1 MAKELIKKSV
11 DETALTKKK
20 GKKKVKKILLRILF
34 SIIGIVLFVALF
46 LLIANGISTYKNLN
60 FVDKIEPVKYDK
72 AQLIPLLDEETGYY
86 TFTTERNFK
95 IMQLT
100 DIHIGSGFLTV
111 KNDKQAI
118 KAVETMIRTEQPDLV
133 VVTGDA
139 FFPVPQ
145 SGTFNNANELKV
157 FATMMNN
164 LGVYWAYTFGNHEY
178 QGLSYLSEAK
188 LAERLEGCSEYCL
201 FQRGSSDVSGEGNYV
216 INVKNTDGVITRSLV
231 CLDSHSYTG
240 DDKLGLKE
248 KYDNIHPDQI
258 NWYRNTL
265 TMLDESNKEVID
277 SLTDGAKRS
286 KYYEQF
292 SIIKSFLFFHIPLKE
307 YRTAWDNYKNNNYR
321 STGDTTYI
329 YGYMGEK
336 KPPYIYCS
344 EKDDE
349 LFETALALGSTQA
362 IFCGHDHTNN
372 FCFVYKG
379 IRLTY
384 GYSIDS
390 LVYKNIKNLGSQRG
404 CTIITSMP
412 GGSFNIKPENY
423 YQKKYDFE
431 GKEKVTMQHLNE
443 KQEKAIKKNGTQ

>member
-1 MAKELIKKSV
+1 MPKE
-11 DETALTKKK
+11 KKK
-20 GKKKVKKILLRILF
+20 KHIFLKILLSIAGVIL
-34 SIIGIVLFVALF
+34 VLALF
-46 LLIANGISTYKNLN
+46 LFIANTVSTNIDLN
-60 FVDKIEPVKYDK
+60 YVDKIEPVKYTK
-72 AQLIPLLDEETGYY
+72 TQLIPLLDEDTGYY
-86 TFTTERNFK
+86 TFTTDRQFK

-111 KNDKQAI
+111 DNDKQAI
-118 KAVETMIRTEQPDLV
+118 KAVETMVRKEQPDLV

-145 SGTFNNANELKV
+145 SGTLNNSNELRV

-178 QGLSYLSEAK
+178 QGFSYLSEEK
-188 LAERLEGCSEYCL
+188 LAEKLEGCSEYCL
-201 FQRGSSDVSGEGNYV
+201 FQKGRSDVSGEGNYI
-216 INVKNTDGVITRSLV
+216 INVKNTDGVITRSIV
-231 CLDSHSYTG
+231 CLDSHSYMA

-248 KYDNIHPDQI
+248 KYDNIHQDQI
-258 NWYRNTL
+258 NWYRDNIN
-265 TMLDESNKEVID
+265 MLNEANIELID
-277 SLTDGAKRS
+277 SLDDSAKRS
-286 KYYEQF
+286 KYTEDF

-307 YRTAWDNYKNNNYR
+307 YRTAWNNYASNNYKD
-321 STGDTTYI
+321 TADTTYF

-336 KPPYIYCS
+336 KSPYIYCS
-344 EKDDE
+344 EREDN
-349 LFETALALGSTQA
+349 LFETAQALGSTQG

-372 FCFVYKG
+372 FSFTYRG

-390 LVYKNIKNLGSQRG
+390 LVYKNIKNSGSQRG

-412 GGSFNIKPENY
+412 DGKFNISSENY
-423 YQKKYDFE
+423 YQKKYEFE

-443 KQEKAIKKNGTQ
+443 KQEKAQKNGK

>member
-1 MAKELIKKSV
+1 MIKN
-11 DETALTKKK
+11 KKK
-20 GKKKVKKILLRILF
+20 KKNIFLKILL
-34 SIIGIVLFVALF
+34 SIIGIIAALALF
-46 LLIANGISTYKNLN
+46 LLIANAISTSQDLN
-60 FVDKIEPVKYDK
+60 FVDKIEPVKYTK

-86 TFTTERNFK
+86 TFTTDRQFK

-100 DIHIGSGFLTV
+100 DIHIGAGFLTV

-118 KAVETMIRTEQPDLV
+118 KAVETMVREEQPDLV
-133 VVTGDA
+133 IVTGDA

-145 SGTFNNANELKV
+145 SGTLNNSNELKV

-178 QGLSYLSEAK
+178 QGFSYLSEEK
-188 LAERLEGCSEYCL
+188 LAEKLEGCSDYCL
-201 FQRGSSDVSGEGNYV
+201 FQRGRKDVSGEGNYV
-216 INVKNTDGVITRSLV
+216 INVKNSDGVITRSLI
-231 CLDSHSYTG
+231 CLDSHSYMPE
-240 DDKLGLKE
+240 DKLGLGE
-248 KYDNIHPDQI
+248 KYDYIHKDQI
-258 NWYRNTL
+258 DWYRDTL
-265 TMLDESNKEVID
+265 SILGDANKQTID
-277 SLTDGAKRS
+277 ALQNADKRS
-286 KYYEQF
+286 KYTEDF

-307 YRTAWDNYKNNNYR
+307 YRTAWNNYKSNGYK
-321 STGDTTYI
+321 STSDTSYV

-336 KPPYIYCS
+336 KAPYIYCS
-344 EKDDE
+344 EKDND
-349 LFETALALGSTQA
+349 LFETAQTIGSTQG

-372 FCFVYKG
+372 FSFLYRG

-412 GGSFNIKPENY
+412 DGKYNIKGENY

-431 GKEKVTMQHLNE
+431 GKEKVTMQHLNIE
-443 KQEKAIKKNGTQ
+443 QEKAQKNGKK